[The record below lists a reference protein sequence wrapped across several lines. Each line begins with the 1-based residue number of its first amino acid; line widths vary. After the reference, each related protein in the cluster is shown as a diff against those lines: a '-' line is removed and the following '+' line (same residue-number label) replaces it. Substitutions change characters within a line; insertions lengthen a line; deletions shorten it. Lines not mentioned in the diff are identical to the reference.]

1 MITSALPRN
10 DGAGPSRAAA
20 AALRSRSSV
29 AHDLAYLIPATVL
42 SMLGGLALLT
52 LFLVGVA
59 TAVLGVGI
67 AVITIGLL
75 LASSFAAEY
84 RRLLATWE
92 GHEVPDPDYRSAR
105 IRSRRWLHTLRD
117 GRLWLELLY
126 STLVALPL
134 RLVTFTL
141 SAIWL
146 SGGVTGITYALW
158 GWVLPADAGASA
170 LYTAVTGAPLP
181 ISPFLANAVLNFIV
195 GAALLLTAPFVIRL
209 LVRIDAAI
217 ARGLLTTR

>member
-1 MITSALPRN
+1 MITSALPRT
-10 DGAGPSRAAA
+10 DGAGPPNRAAA

-42 SMLGGLALLT
+42 SVLGGLALLA

-67 AVITIGLL
+67 AVVAIALL

-84 RRLLATWE
+84 RRLLAAWE

-126 STLVALPL
+126 STVVALPL

-141 SAIWL
+141 SAVWL
-146 SGGVTGITYALW
+146 TGGITGLTYALW
-158 GWVLPADAGASA
+158 GWVLPTDAGA
-170 LYTAVTGAPLP
+170 YTLLTGAAPP
-181 ISPFLANAVLNFIV
+181 VSPFVANAVLNVIV

-209 LVRIDAAI
+209 LVRADAAI
-217 ARGLLTTR
+217 ARGFLLPR